1 MPRAISIAKIEGLS
15 DAHVA
20 NLQRNDIKTLDDL
33 WTRVG
38 QNFDTGIQQ
47 VSQDTTVPEQVVTAL
62 LIADG
67 LGKVRIKNAW
77 LYRVVNVKVIAALLA
92 VAVIALAAYLFVFRS
107 DLPQQVVVI
116 NPQGIAAYR
125 VIGEKDVAM
134 RGVPFRREQ
143 TLSDLPTAIGGY
155 TLTKLE
161 HGAPIRSSQILPS
174 NVSRGMKGNYI
185 ISVPVKASSLGLAP
199 TPGSKLALLPVPE
212 QNKDKAQPPPTSTIE
227 AVLLGVEQ
235 REGGPTLVVVVDSID
250 KINALIGGATIVS
263 VVP

>member
-1 MPRAISIAKIEGLS
+1 MPRAISIAKIDGLS

-20 NLQRNDIKTLDDL
+20 KLTDKGIKTLDDL

-38 QNFDTGIQQ
+38 LNFDTGIQQ
-47 VSQDTTVPEQVVTAL
+47 VSQDTTVPEDVVTAL

-67 LGKVRIKNAW
+67 LGKIRIKNAA
-77 LYRVVNVKVIAALLA
+77 LYRVANVKVIAALLV
-92 VAVIALAAYLFVFRS
+92 VAVVALASYLFAFRS
-107 DLPQQVVVI
+107 DLPRQVVVI

-134 RGVPFRREQ
+134 RRVPFRRGQ
-143 TLSDLPTAIGGY
+143 TLSDLQTAIGGY
-155 TLTKLE
+155 ALTKLE
-161 HGAPIRSSQILPS
+161 HGAPIRSSQVLPA
-174 NVSRGMKGNYI
+174 NVSSGMKGNFI
-185 ISVPVKASSLGLAP
+185 VAVPVKASSLGLAP
-199 TPGSKLALLPVPE
+199 KPGSKLSLLPVPE
-212 QNKDKAQPPPTSTIE
+212 QNKDKAQPLPTSTIE

>member
-1 MPRAISIAKIEGLS
+1 MPRAISIAKIDGLS
-15 DAHVA
+15 DEHVA
-20 NLQRNDIKTLDDL
+20 KLTDKGIKNLDDL
-33 WTRVG
+33 WSRAG
-38 QNFDTGIQQ
+38 ADFDKGIKQ
-47 VSQDTTVPEQVVTAL
+47 VSDDTEVPEDVVTAL

-67 LGKVRIKNAW
+67 LGKIRIKNAW
-77 LYRVVNVKVIAALLA
+77 LYRVVNVKVIAALLV
-92 VAVIALAAYLFVFRS
+92 VALVMLASYLFVFRS
-107 DLPQQVVVI
+107 DLPQQVVVT

-143 TLSDLPTAIGGY
+143 TLSDLQTAIGGY
-155 TLTKLE
+155 ALTKLE
-161 HGAPIRSSQILPS
+161 HGAPIRSSQILPA

-185 ISVPVKASSLGLAP
+185 VSVPVKASSLSLAP
-199 TPGSKLALLPVPE
+199 KPGSKLALLPVPE

-235 REGGPTLVVVVDSID
+235 REGGPTLVVVVDSIE

-263 VVP
+263 VVL

>member
-20 NLQRNDIKTLDDL
+20 KLTDKGIKTLDDL

-38 QNFDTGIQQ
+38 QNFDTGIKQ
-47 VSQDTTVPEQVVTAL
+47 VSDDTQVPEDVVTAL

-67 LGKVRIKNAW
+67 LGKVRIKNAA
-77 LYRVVNVKVIAALLA
+77 LYRVVNVKVIAALLV
-92 VAVIALAAYLFVFRS
+92 VAVVALAAYLFVFRS
-107 DLPQQVVVI
+107 DLPQQVVVT
-116 NPQGIAAYR
+116 NSQGIAAYR

-134 RGVPFRREQ
+134 RRVPFRRGQ
-143 TLSDLPTAIGGY
+143 TLSDLQTAIGGY
-155 TLTKLE
+155 ALTKLE
-161 HGAPIRSSQILPS
+161 PGAPIRSSQILPA
-174 NVSRGMKGNYI
+174 NVSRGMKGNYLV
-185 ISVPVKASSLGLAP
+185 SVPVKASSLGLAP
-199 TPGSKLALLPVPE
+199 KPGSKLALLPVPD
-212 QNKDKAQPPPTSTIE
+212 QKDKTQPPPSSTIE

-250 KINALIGGATIVS
+250 KMNALVGGATIVS